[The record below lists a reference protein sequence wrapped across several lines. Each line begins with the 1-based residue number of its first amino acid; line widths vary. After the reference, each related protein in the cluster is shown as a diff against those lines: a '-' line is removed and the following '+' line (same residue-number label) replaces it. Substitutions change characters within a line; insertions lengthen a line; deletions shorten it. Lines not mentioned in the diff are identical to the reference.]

1 MKITLYNPILILA
14 KALFSLAKKF
24 NLKIRREMNEWM
36 NEWMNA
42 IFELND

>member
-24 NLKIRREMNEWM
+24 NLKIRREMT
-36 NEWMNA
+36 EWMNA